1 MNILIVEDDV
11 SSANVLQKI
20 LKAEKY
26 NVDVTNSYQDA
37 KLAIENNVYTLILL
51 DWHLGDG
58 SGLHLLEEIRELD
71 INTSVLMLTCEND
84 INEKVNALDSGADD
98 YICKPYS
105 SVELLARIRAIL
117 RRESNKKVSTIIF
130 ENLELDTKTHEVKFD
145 GNLIN
150 LTTTEYDLLKLFMQN
165 QNVVL
170 TRYQLNEHIMK
181 DFASMGNSNIIDAH
195 IKNLRKKLKN
205 CDFIKTVR
213 GVGYTLKK

>member
-1 MNILIVEDDV
+1 MNILIVEDDLA
-11 SSANVLQKI
+11 SATLLQKI

-26 NVDVTNSYQDA
+26 SVTLAKGYQEANILIQNSIYA
-37 KLAIENNVYTLILL
+37 LIIL

-58 SGLHLLEEIRELD
+58 SGLDLLKEIRELD
-71 INTSVLMLTCEND
+71 INTSVMMLTCEDNVH
-84 INEKVNALDSGADD
+84 EKVNALDSGADD
-98 YICKPYS
+98 YISKPYS

-117 RRESNKKVSTIIF
+117 RRESSQKTNHITF
-130 ENLELDTKTHEVKFD
+130 ENLELDIRTHEVKLD
-145 GNLIN
+145 GSSIQ
-150 LTTTEYDLLKLFMQN
+150 LTMTEYDLLKLFMQN

-181 DFASMGNSNIIDAH
+181 DFLSMGSSNIVDAH

-205 CDFIKTVR
+205 SNLIKTVR